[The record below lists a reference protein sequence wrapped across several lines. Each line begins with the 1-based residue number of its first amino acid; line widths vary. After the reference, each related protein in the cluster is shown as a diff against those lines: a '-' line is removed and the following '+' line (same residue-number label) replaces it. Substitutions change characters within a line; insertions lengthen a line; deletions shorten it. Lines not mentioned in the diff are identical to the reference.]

1 MGHDRS
7 PLISKLR
14 MSLLD
19 GKSRLSTALLKKV
32 LKYSAKEEESDI
44 IFYPTVPFSEKNG
57 LIFFQKFLLS
67 RKLFKSRFLK
77 NLVLSLL

>member
-1 MGHDRS
+1 MISMGHDRS

-32 LKYSAKEEESDI
+32 LKCSAKEEESDI
-44 IFYPTVPFSEKNG
+44 ILPPLTRDIFCPTVPFSEKKWFN
-57 LIFFQKFLLS
+57 IFPEVFIVKETF
-67 RKLFKSRFLK
+67 
-77 NLVLSLL
+77 